1 MSPRGNVK
9 RGKPPADPS
18 GMAQRPPAMLFLPPL
33 PPLQLREGES
43 VSIGRSRSCD
53 LSLRSPDASRRHVEI
68 FFGPGGWRL
77 RDLDS
82 TNGTY
87 VNGERVGERLLRPG
101 DRIEIGSDAITF
113 CEIAVGLAARETTA
127 GGEAQT
133 MMTERPALESFQG
146 SLAEIPTFA
155 VLQIL
160 EMGRKT
166 GCLHTETDDGPGRI
180 WLLEGSPQHADTKLQ
195 RGFDAA
201 VAVVHATVGR
211 FRFEAGAPAPE
222 RTIDASVT
230 ELLLE
235 ASRILDEG
243 QQSV

>member
-1 MSPRGNVK
+1 
-9 RGKPPADPS
+9 
-18 GMAQRPPAMLFLPPL
+18 MAQRPPAMLFLPPL
-33 PPLQLREGES
+33 PPLPLREGES

-53 LSLRSPDASRRHVEI
+53 LPLRSPEASRRHLEVV
-68 FFGPGGWRL
+68 FGPSGWML

-87 VNGERVGERLLRPG
+87 VNGERVGERVLRPG
-101 DRIEIGSDAITF
+101 DRIEIGSDAITY
-113 CEIAVGLAARETTA
+113 CEVGVGLEPRDATA

-133 MMTERPALESFQG
+133 MMMERPALESFQG

-155 VLQIL
+155 LLQIL

-166 GCLHTETDDGPGRI
+166 GCLHTEADDGPGRI
-180 WLLEGSPQHADTKLQ
+180 WLLEGAPHHAETKLQ

-211 FRFEAGAPAPE
+211 FRFEAGAAAPE
-222 RTIDASVT
+222 RTIEASVT

-235 ASRILDEG
+235 ASRILDE
-243 QQSV
+243 SIASA